1 MSAETSDKSGR
12 VTPLNTVV
20 REVATR
26 SAAPTERVERFTAV
40 HVACCPECG
49 QDLGKPTT
57 QQVPRTGV
65 ADHHLRR
72 DLPTS
77 GVPTYGWRCNAHN
90 GYAVVCP
97 YRNVGSRGPN
107 DRLDRADWTGVL
119 YRLADERAVW
129 IAVPE
134 REVGGDV

>member
-1 MSAETSDKSGR
+1 MSTQSTDKNGR
-12 VTPLNTVV
+12 VTPMNTVV
-20 REVATR
+20 REKAVRT
-26 SAAPTERVERFTAV
+26 AAPREKVERFTAL

-49 QDLGKPTT
+49 QDLGQPTA
-57 QQVPRTGV
+57 QQVPRIGV
-65 ADHHLRR
+65 ADHELRGE
-72 DLPTS
+72 LPTS
-77 GVPTYGWRCNAHN
+77 GVPTYGWQCTAHN

-97 YRNVGSRGPN
+97 YTNVGSEGPN

-134 REVGGDV
+134 QEVP